1 MKEQN
6 RRKVLKHVFI
16 YSFKGAVVF
25 LKRKKIC
32 LISSSGGHFEQLLML
47 RKLEEKLQKVEG
59 VNTCNVSFMMQRI
72 SLDIEDSK
80 AEEIINNIKKVC
92 KKVEP
97 DMEIVRG

>member
-1 MKEQN
+1 M
-6 RRKVLKHVFI
+6 
-16 YSFKGAVVF
+16 
-25 LKRKKIC
+25 KKIIQVSNLDC
-32 LISSSGGHFEQLLML
+32 ANCA

>member
-1 MKEQN
+1 M
-6 RRKVLKHVFI
+6 
-16 YSFKGAVVF
+16 
-25 LKRKKIC
+25 KKIIQVSNLDC
-32 LISSSGGHFEQLLML
+32 ANCA

-97 DMEIVRG
+97 DMEIVRE

>member
-1 MKEQN
+1 M
-6 RRKVLKHVFI
+6 
-16 YSFKGAVVF
+16 
-25 LKRKKIC
+25 KKIIQVSNLDC
-32 LISSSGGHFEQLLML
+32 ANCA

-92 KKVEP
+92 KKIEP

>member
-1 MKEQN
+1 ME
-6 RRKVLKHVFI
+6 RI
-16 YSFKGAVVF
+16 YIIKGLDCAN
-25 LKRKKIC
+25 C
-32 LISSSGGHFEQLLML
+32 A